1 MSSEIDFDE
10 TLDEYL
16 IRTGGQTNEYGGV
29 FQNGTAYSIDKKIE
43 IRDIYLSKSF
53 YLTHQPNLSEIASL
67 CGVSR
72 KFVRQIENELLSSGG
87 NIEIP
92 FDHHRQ
98 NSRGGFGSYTLE
110 LVDYWLIL
118 ELHREE
124 PTRSLRGYAENLLL
138 RSGTVVSLS
147 TIRRVLLHTFPF
159 SSSLVVTSM
168 IPLDK
173 FRYENLIKAG
183 EFMDK
188 IKNFPIN
195 KLKFV
200 DEKLLKN
207 SEGLGRKT
215 RKCPLTGVIP
225 PIYTLGDFRNT
236 YKMLGICG
244 IDTRVSP
251 LFFKIHKENNDSES
265 YNEFILEVS

>member
-1 MSSEIDFDE
+1 MSR
-10 TLDEYL
+10 Y
-16 IRTGGQTNEYGGV
+16 Y
-29 FQNGTAYSIDKKIE
+29 
-43 IRDIYLSKSF
+43 
-53 YLTHQPNLSEIASL
+53 
-67 CGVSR
+67 
-72 KFVRQIENELLSSGG
+72 VRQIENELLANGG

-92 FDHHRQ
+92 FAHDRQ
-98 NSRGGFGSYTLE
+98 KSRGGFGSYTLE
-110 LVDYWLIL
+110 LTDYWLIL

-124 PTRSLRGYAENLLL
+124 PTRVLQGYVDNLLL
-138 RSGTVVSLS
+138 RSGTVVSVT
-147 TIRRVLLHTFPF
+147 TIRRVLETTFPF
-159 SSSLVVTSM
+159 ASNLCVTSM

-188 IKNFPIN
+188 IKKFPIN